1 MKGFSC
7 AGDSD
12 RSLACWRL
20 ATLLRLV
27 LTILLLIAAS
37 ERSQQALAQPPATGE
52 FQPGPPAAE
61 PFQPEPFDAG
71 APERVPVDADTVRE
85 LLEPDSQA
93 ASEPVEASKPL
104 GIDLLSLITRG
115 GGFMIPIGMMS
126 VLVVTLVV
134 ERMLK
139 LRRNRLVPKKLVREL
154 RELCEPVDRFNPM
167 TALSICRDYPSAAAT
182 AIEAMLMRTGQTLAE
197 IERAATETIQREA
210 DDHAAPIRWLS
221 LSAAATPLMGL
232 LGTVWGMI
240 IAFQQSTT
248 LAPDRSRSEQLSE
261 GIYTALVTTLAGL
274 VVAIPAAI
282 FAQYLENRLA
292 KHFHRIERLAFEIAP
307 GLARFVGRARLDSDG
322 TLRSLSLSGQAETG
336 GTAADSPPV
345 SIPPVA
351 SSPVPAAP
359 PAAGKANAKVK
370 RVNG

>member
-1 MKGFSC
+1 MKRLSY
-7 AGDSD
+7 A
-12 RSLACWRL
+12 ACCERPPVNGRRAVLFRL
-20 ATLLRLV
+20 AVALFV
-27 LTILLLIAAS
+27 FAAAS
-37 ERSQQALAQPPATGE
+37 GSFRSATAQPPGPAE
-52 FQPGPPAAE
+52 LQPGQVAPP
-61 PFQPEPFDAG
+61 PEPFNPG
-71 APERVPVDADTVRE
+71 EPERVPVDADTVRE
-85 LLEPDSQA
+85 LLEPDGQSA
-93 ASEPVEASKPL
+93 PEPADIVKPS

-115 GGFMIPIGMMS
+115 GGFMIPIGLMS
-126 VLVVTLVV
+126 MLVVTLVV

-139 LRRNRLVPKKLVREL
+139 LRRNRLIPKGLVREL
-154 RELCEPVDRFNPM
+154 RELCDPIDRFNPT
-167 TALSICRDYPSAAAT
+167 TALAICRDYPSAAAT
-182 AIEAMLMRTGQTLAE
+182 TVQAMLMRTGQTLAE
-197 IERAATETIQREA
+197 IERAATETVQREA
-210 DDHAAPIRWLS
+210 DDQAAPIRWLS

-240 IAFQQSTT
+240 IAFHESTT

-322 TLRSLSLSGQAETG
+322 TLRSLSLSGQSEANGSVAE
-336 GTAADSPPV
+336 SPPV

-359 PAAGKANAKVK
+359 PPAAGKAKAKVK
-370 RVNG
+370 RVSG